1 MKTDCSQAGTDPDD
15 SGDIP
20 GNIDIYMEFPA
31 TCFPSRKSLTTMSG
45 KIRLVIISAAAQV
58 QVISPEIRC
67 LRIRLPVISTLDQAL
82 LVLMPAQAMV
92 YRSSILMGTVVTTTR
107 TPSRIPAEELI
118 PTTIWVP
125 TSIFLFAKEALMKTG
140 MLMGAIW

>member
-45 KIRLVIISAAAQV
+45 KIRLVIILAAAQV
-58 QVISPEIRC
+58 QVISLGIRC
-67 LRIRLPVISTLDQAL
+67 LRIRLPVISILHQVLPVSIQAAIQVH
-82 LVLMPAQAMV
+82 LVM
-92 YRSSILMGTVVTTTR
+92 T
-107 TPSRIPAEELI
+107 
-118 PTTIWVP
+118 
-125 TSIFLFAKEALMKTG
+125 
-140 MLMGAIW
+140 

>member
-45 KIRLVIISAAAQV
+45 KIRLVIISAAV
-58 QVISPEIRC
+58 QERAIFQMIPGS
-67 LRIRLPVISTLDQAL
+67 RIPLSMISTLPQVL
-82 LVLMPAQAMV
+82 LASMPAPAMV
-92 YRSSILMGTVVTTTR
+92 PRSSILMGTVVTTTR
-107 TPSRIPAEELI
+107 IQSRTPEEELI
-118 PTTIWVP
+118 PTTIWEP
-125 TSIFLFAKEALMKTG
+125 ANIFLFAKETLIKTG
-140 MLMGAIW
+140 MLMGAT